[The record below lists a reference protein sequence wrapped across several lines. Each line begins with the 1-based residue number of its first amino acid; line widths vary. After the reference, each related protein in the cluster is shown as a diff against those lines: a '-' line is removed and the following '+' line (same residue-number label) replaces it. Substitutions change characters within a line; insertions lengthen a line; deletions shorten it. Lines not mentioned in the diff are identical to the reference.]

1 MDYQNYIEPKLIIL
15 IPVMYLIGIA
25 IKKSSVKDKFIPL
38 ILGGISIVL
47 CAIWIFAS
55 CETYNATDV
64 MFAIFGAITQGILI
78 AGTSV
83 YINQIAKQSTKNDG
97 DDDTDTDTKG

>member
-1 MDYQNYIEPKLIIL
+1 MDYQNYIEPKLLIL
-15 IPVMYLIGIA
+15 IPVIYLIGIA

-38 ILGGISIVL
+38 ILGGICIVL

-55 CETYNATDV
+55 CETYNATDI

-78 AGTSV
+78 AGASV

-97 DDDTDTDTKG
+97 DDDTDTELKG